1 MTDIK
6 RTIYRFFTAS
16 ILILTTSCGGFDING
31 HLDGMWHLRTVESL
45 SNNTVT
51 DVKEQCIYYSVLQ
64 DLITVRRL
72 GVDEH
77 GKSYLQKIGRFVHT
91 NDSLILH
98 NFVVFQNEG
107 ISATPE
113 ELNVFYLD
121 GLTSRYGIKCLEK
134 DKMILRSNQRELTF
148 KKF

>member
-16 ILILTTSCGGFDING
+16 ILFLTTSCGGFDING
-31 HLDGMWHLRTVESL
+31 HLDGMWHLRTVETL

-113 ELNVFYLD
+113 ELSVFYLD

>member
-6 RTIYRFFTAS
+6 KNIYRFFTAS
-16 ILILTTSCGGFDING
+16 ILILAISCGSFDING
-31 HLDGMWHLRTVESL
+31 HLDGMWHLRTIETL
-45 SNNTVT
+45 SDNTVT
-51 DVKEQCIYYSVLQ
+51 DVKEECIYYSVLQ

-72 GVDEH
+72 GVDEQ

-107 ISATPE
+107 ISATAE
-113 ELNVFYLD
+113 ELSVFYLD
-121 GLTSRYGIKCLEK
+121 NVTSRYGIKCLEK
-134 DKMILRSNQRELTF
+134 DKMILRSSQRELTF

>member
-1 MTDIK
+1 MTSI
-6 RTIYRFFTAS
+6 RRIIQCFLSAS
-16 ILILTTSCGGFDING
+16 ILFATTSCGGFDING
-31 HLDGMWHLRTVESL
+31 HLDGMWHLRTVETL
-45 SNNTVT
+45 SDNTII
-51 DVKEQCIYYSVLQ
+51 DVKEQHVYYSVLQ

-72 GVDEH
+72 GVDEQ

-98 NFVVFQNEG
+98 SFVIFQNEG
-107 ISATPE
+107 MSATPE
-113 ELNVFYLD
+113 ELSVFYLD
-121 GLTSRYGIKCLEK
+121 NLTSRYAIKCLES